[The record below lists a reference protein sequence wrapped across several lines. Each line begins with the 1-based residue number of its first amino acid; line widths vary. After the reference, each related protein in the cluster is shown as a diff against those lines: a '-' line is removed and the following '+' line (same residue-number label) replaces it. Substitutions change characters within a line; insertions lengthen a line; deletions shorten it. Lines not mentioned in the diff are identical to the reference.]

1 MIAAYW
7 FRSKNPAV
15 INNWGDAI
23 NPTLIKFLSGEEP
36 NHINDLDNYPG
47 PVYYVVGSILD
58 RAKDNSVVW
67 GSGFLTEESTITSNP
82 KILAVRGPLTRKRLI
97 DQGKNCPEI
106 YGDPA
111 LLFSKFYSPKET
123 GKKYKI
129 GIIPHYVDKDNSFFE
144 TIKDRQDVLIIDITQ
159 DKFKFID
166 EINSC
171 ETIFSSSLHGIIASD
186 AYGVPAFW
194 IEFSDKVIG
203 AGFKFKDYFLSVN
216 RPLIDP
222 IRITDQTKLED
233 LSLQI
238 YNYNLEIDFQPL
250 LKACPFYTLHK

>member
-1 MIAAYW
+1 MVTAYW
-7 FRSKNPAV
+7 FRSKNPEV
-15 INNWGDAI
+15 LNNWGDAI
-23 NPTLIKFLSGEEP
+23 NPTLIEFLSGEKP
-36 NHINDLDNYPG
+36 VHINDLENYDG

-58 RAKDNSVVW
+58 RARDNSVVW

-97 DQGKNCPEI
+97 NLGKNCPEI

-111 LLFSKFYSPKET
+111 LLFPKFYTPKQT
-123 GKKYKI
+123 DKKYKI
-129 GIIPHYVDKDNSFFE
+129 GIIPHYIDKDNPFFE
-144 TIKDRQDVLIIDITQ
+144 TIKDRNDVLIIDITQ

-171 ETIFSSSLHGIIASD
+171 EIIFSSSLHGIIASD

-238 YNYNLEIDFQPL
+238 YNYNLEIDLQPL
-250 LKACPFYTLHK
+250 LEACPFYTLQK